1 MQTTTGWAWWER
13 EKRKE
18 NGGER
23 GGRRTSSRGERN
35 VALPRSDIKINRPR
49 GEIKTTKRNRVNF
62 SSLRAEKR
70 CFKLRGT
77 SMCRVDKNG
86 IFRIDRSSV
95 WSNPCKESVSMFEK
109 EESHWY
115 VTYARAVHGSQSSLR
130 GFVLFYAPQLEADR
144 WDPLSAQVP
153 NRWSPRFLRVTL
165 GRICRDK
172 FRISPIHR
180 QRWSASYYCRRKN
193 SCNYSTTAGF
203 ELAMSH
209 RSVEYHRA
217 QNYSP

>member
-1 MQTTTGWAWWER
+1 MGVVREGEAKREWWRTRGAEDLVSGRKKRRVAEER
-13 EKRKE
+13 YKNQPASRRDKDHEEEPRWFLFSTSWKKMLLPNYE
-18 NGGER
+18 
-23 GGRRTSSRGERN
+23 GRRC
-35 VALPRSDIKINRPR
+35 AAWIKM
-49 GEIKTTKRNRVNF
+49 EYF
-62 SSLRAEKR
+62 AS
-70 CFKLRGT
+70 
-77 SMCRVDKNG
+77 
-86 IFRIDRSSV
+86 IDRPFD
-95 WSNPCKESVSMFEK
+95 PCKESVSMFEK

>member
-1 MQTTTGWAWWER
+1 MGVVREGEAKREWWRTRGAEDLVSGRKKRRVAEER
-13 EKRKE
+13 YKNQPASRRDKDHEEEPRWFLFSTSWKKMLLSSYE
-18 NGGER
+18 
-23 GGRRTSSRGERN
+23 GRRYVDT
-35 VALPRSDIKINRPR
+35 
-49 GEIKTTKRNRVNF
+49 
-62 SSLRAEKR
+62 
-70 CFKLRGT
+70 
-77 SMCRVDKNG
+77 RVDKNG
-86 IFRIDRSSV
+86 IFLIDRSSV
-95 WSNPCKESVSMFEK
+95 WSNPCKESAWMFEK